1 MCKNRGSYEEVR
13 IDIIQPIRDRPEDV
27 QVRIRME
34 EFIDG
39 LLPEPDVTRG
49 RTRPRTAT
57 AREIAAAERYD
68 WVDADDPDLPAPPK
82 PDWA

>member
-1 MCKNRGSYEEVR
+1 MANQDSYSQARVE
-13 IDIIQPIRDRPEDV
+13 IIQPIRDRPEDV

-39 LLPEPDVTRG
+39 LLPEPGVTRG

-57 AREIAAAERYD
+57 AREIAAAERFD
-68 WVDADDPDLPAPPK
+68 WVDPDDPDLPAPPK